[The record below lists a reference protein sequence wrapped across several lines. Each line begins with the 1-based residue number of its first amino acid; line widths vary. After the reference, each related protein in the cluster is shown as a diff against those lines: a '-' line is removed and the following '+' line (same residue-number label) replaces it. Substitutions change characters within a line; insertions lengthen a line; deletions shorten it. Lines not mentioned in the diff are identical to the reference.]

1 MLARGITVALR
12 ALGAQAAG
20 ATQEP
25 AAPTPATPPAAAAGP
40 ASPAGSATQAPAP
53 IAPFTAQY
61 TADWKSI
68 NVGTS
73 EIVLRPDATTGSYL
87 YTWTMT
93 ARGIFRIVYSNDV
106 IQKSWFTVNDGHVRP
121 ERYRAEQGDSSVDI
135 VFDWTAGRA
144 RGVSETKPVSLK
156 FVEGTQEVMSIQI
169 EVMLDLASGSLPGM
183 FRILDRDEIKEFMYS
198 QEGTAR
204 IRTALG
210 LLDTVV
216 VASQRPGN
224 SRVLRMWF
232 APSLG
237 FVPVLA
243 ERSRDGKLEFAM
255 RIRSLKR

>member
-1 MLARGITVALR
+1 MLARGITVTLLAI
-12 ALGAQAAG
+12 GAQAAG
-20 ATQEP
+20 ATQDP
-25 AAPTPATPPAAAAGP
+25 ATPPLATPPAAD
-40 ASPAGSATQAPAP
+40 AGSAAQGPAP
-53 IAPFTAQY
+53 IAPFAAQY

-73 EIVLRPDATTGSYL
+73 DIVLRPDAATGSYL

-106 IQKSWFTVNDGHVRP
+106 IQKSWFTVHDGHVRP
-121 ERYRAEQGDSSVDI
+121 ERYRAEQGDSNVDI
-135 VFDWTAGRA
+135 FFDWTAGRA
-144 RGVSETKPVSLK
+144 RGVAETKPVSLK
-156 FVEGTQEVMSIQI
+156 FVDGTQDVMSIQI

-183 FRILDRDEIKEFMYS
+183 FRILDRDEIKEFMYT

-255 RIRSLKR
+255 RIRTLKR